1 MIYFSIKFLVRL
13 LLTNLKYCFLLLQYL
28 ELARHQ
34 RHYGYIMAGQGLAEW
49 GSGGA
54 TKGYAQV
61 LLGHSG
67 LLLLTQD
74 HHEAYFKVVRMR
86 CWRITSKRMVTSIL
100 FIYT

>member
-1 MIYFSIKFLVRL
+1 MFV
-13 LLTNLKYCFLLLQYL
+13 LQYL

-86 CWRITSKRMVTSIL
+86 CWRITSKRVVI
-100 FIYT
+100 